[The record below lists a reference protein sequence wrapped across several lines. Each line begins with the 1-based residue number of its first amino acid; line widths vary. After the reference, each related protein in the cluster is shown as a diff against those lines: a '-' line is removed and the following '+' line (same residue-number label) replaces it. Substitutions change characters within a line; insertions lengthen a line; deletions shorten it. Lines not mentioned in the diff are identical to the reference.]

1 MSSNT
6 VNKVNNVNKV
16 NDVNDKNNASKSISN
31 IIISQ
36 TPIPNNDTAA
46 NTSESNDITT
56 ISFEDSLMN
65 EKKKYEKA
73 YNDKKT
79 NLREKLEQR
88 NVLKAKLS
96 ETEEAIDS
104 LVSELKNAHYKTT
117 NNDVEDEM
125 IQLLS

>member
-1 MSSNT
+1 MSANT
-6 VNKVNNVNKV
+6 VNKV
-16 NDVNDKNNASKSISN
+16 NDVNDKNDVNNKNNASKSISN

-36 TPIPNNDTAA
+36 SPIPNNDTA
-46 NTSESNDITT
+46 ESNDSTT

-79 NLREKLEQR
+79 KLREKLEQR

-96 ETEEAIDS
+96 ETEEVIES

>member
-16 NDVNDKNNASKSISN
+16 NDVNNKNNASKSISN

-36 TPIPNNDTAA
+36 SPIPNNDTA
-46 NTSESNDITT
+46 ESNDSTT

-79 NLREKLEQR
+79 MLREKLEQR

-96 ETEEAIDS
+96 ETEEVIES